1 MEGARPGGKRSR
13 KNKRAAPKKLGRK
26 AQAGIFHNDDEVE
39 KYIEAVADGRPVY
52 FEVGV
57 AEANPRSAHPG
68 AFEFGDG
75 SFSVR
80 LEEGYVRAILI
91 GHVRTPGRVHK
102 KEGVATAV
110 HDGSVVLVE
119 PLGLRVGASTHRI
132 VGVPSPDQLARMVR
146 RLSSSARSS
155 SSNLFT
161 RRRRSSSIRREAAAR
176 RAEIEALPFVV
187 ASARRATAAGIPM
200 PADE

>member
-13 KNKRAAPKKLGRK
+13 KNKHVATKKLGRK
-26 AQAGIFHNDDEVE
+26 AQAGIFHNDKAVE
-39 KYIEAVADGRPVY
+39 GYLEAVEAGAPVF

-68 AFEFGDG
+68 DFEFGDG

-91 GHVRTPGRVHK
+91 GYVRTPGRVHK
-102 KEGVATAV
+102 KEGVAQAV
-110 HDGSVVLVE
+110 NNGSVVLVE
-119 PLGLRVGASTHRI
+119 PMAFRVGASTHRI

-146 RLSSSARSS
+146 KLTSSA

-161 RRRRSSSIRREAAAR
+161 RKRRSSSIRREAAAR
-176 RAEIEALPFVV
+176 RAEMEALPFVV
-187 ASARRATAAGIPM
+187 ASARRATAAPGPVL
-200 PADE
+200 DE

>member
-1 MEGARPGGKRSR
+1 M
-13 KNKRAAPKKLGRK
+13 APKKLGRK
-26 AQAGIFHNDDEVE
+26 AQAGIFHNDLEVE
-39 KYIEAVADGRPVY
+39 NYLEAVEAGRPVF

-68 AFEFGDG
+68 AFDFGDG

-102 KEGVATAV
+102 IEGVAQAV
-110 HDGSVVLVE
+110 NNGSVVLVE
-119 PLGLRVGASTHRI
+119 PLGIRVGAATHRI

-155 SSNLFT
+155 SNLFT
-161 RRRRSSSIRREAAAR
+161 RKRRSSSVRREAAAR
-176 RAEIEALPFVV
+176 RAEMEALPFVV
-187 ASARRATAAGIPM
+187 ASARRATAAGVPVV
-200 PADE
+200 DE

>member
-13 KNKRAAPKKLGRK
+13 KNKHVAPKKLGRK
-26 AQAGIFHNDDEVE
+26 AQAGIYHNDKAVE
-39 KYIEAVADGRPVY
+39 DYLEAVEAGAPVF

-68 AFEFGDG
+68 AFDFGDG
-75 SFSVR
+75 SFSIR

-91 GHVRTPGRVHK
+91 GYVRTPGRVHK
-102 KEGVATAV
+102 KEGVAQAV
-110 HDGSVVLVE
+110 NNGSVVLVE
-119 PLGLRVGASTHRI
+119 PMAFRVGASSHRI

-155 SSNLFT
+155 SNMFT
-161 RRRRSSSIRREAAAR
+161 RKRRSSSISREAAAR
-176 RAEIEALPFVV
+176 RAEMEALPFVV
-187 ASARRATAAGIPM
+187 AATRRATATAG
-200 PADE
+200 PALD

>member
-13 KNKRAAPKKLGRK
+13 KNKHVAPKKLSRK
-26 AQAGIFHNDDEVE
+26 AQAGIFHNDKAVE
-39 KYIEAVADGRPVY
+39 GYLEAVEAGAPVF

-68 AFEFGDG
+68 DFDFGDG

-91 GHVRTPGRVHK
+91 GYVRTPGRVHK
-102 KEGVATAV
+102 KEGVAQAV
-110 HDGSVVLVE
+110 HNGSVVLVE
-119 PLGLRVGASTHRI
+119 SMGIRVGASTHRI

-146 RLSSSARSS
+146 LSTPRSA

-161 RRRRSSSIRREAAAR
+161 RKRRSSSIRREAAAR

-187 ASARRATAAGIPM
+187 ASARRATATAAPVL
-200 PADE
+200 DD

>member
-13 KNKRAAPKKLGRK
+13 KNKRMAPKKLGRK
-26 AQAGIFHNDDEVE
+26 AQAGIFHNDMEVE
-39 KYIEAVADGRPVY
+39 HYIEAVDAGRPVY
-52 FEVGV
+52 YEVGV

-80 LEEGYVRAILI
+80 LEEGYVRAILM

-110 HDGSVVLVE
+110 LNGSVVLVE
-119 PLGLRVGASTHRI
+119 SMGLRVGASTHRI

-146 RLSSSARSS
+146 LSTPRSA
-155 SSNLFT
+155 SSNMFT
-161 RRRRSSSIRREAAAR
+161 RKRRSSSIRREAATR
-176 RAEIEALPFVV
+176 RAEMEALPFVV
-187 ASARRATAAGIPM
+187 ASARRATAAPGPVL
-200 PADE
+200 DE